1 MIKSI
6 LSGSAAIALLAVSV
20 LSYAGTFSQGSSL
33 SPQASTQQNSN
44 TNQQRPTATSGAPAH
59 TGAPAKGAEDKAKA
73 PTDVPVASKPLD
85 IRSEVDKPAA
95 AAAETYLATAYS
107 LPGHTA
113 GGKHVAR
120 GLIAADLV
128 ILPLGTRVRLDAGAY
143 SGEYE
148 VADAGTA
155 VKGRRIDIWMPSY
168 REACHYGLHKVKLTV
183 LSYGLKRSSAPRRTR
198 RRSPAK
204 PRFAKT

>member
-1 MIKSI
+1 MIKSA
-6 LSGSAAIALLAVSV
+6 LGGSAAIALLAVSV
-20 LSYAGTFSQGSSL
+20 LSYAGTFSQGSSP
-33 SPQASTQQNSN
+33 SPQASSQQNSN
-44 TNQQRPTATSGAPAH
+44 TNQQQPTATSGAPAH
-59 TGAPAKGAEDKAKA
+59 TGAPAKGPEETAKA

-85 IRSEVDKPAA
+85 AESEAAKPA

-113 GGKHVAR
+113 SGKHVAK
-120 GLIAADLV
+120 GLIAADLAL
-128 ILPLGTRVRLDAGAY
+128 LPLGTRVRLDAGAY

-155 VKGRRIDIWMPSY
+155 VKGRRIDIWMPTY

-183 LSYGLKRSSAPRRTR
+183 LSYGPRRSTAPRRRTR
-198 RRSPAK
+198 HSYQ
-204 PRFAKT
+204 